1 MLTCYHCHAEHPD
14 AHYDRVVHNKTP
26 LSSARPARE
35 LAPNGSAVL
44 HGAMSWNSVTA
55 GLYLDTPGS

>member
-44 HGAMSWNSVTA
+44 HGAMSWNCAWLALPTGNTA
-55 GLYLDTPGS
+55 I